1 MFSAQVSRISVSVV
15 FIPFMTLHSLS
26 VLLSSFYFCQ
36 LGTPWFKSFSINII
50 KYLSQGIH
58 VQLAPDN
65 LNLLGKSKGFEIARV
80 LSYQEFQAINTGNK
94 KMGWWINASN
104 MHYSKLDKYIVLDTV
119 FKLDWQKRKTKN
131 T

>member
-15 FIPFMTLHSLS
+15 IIPFMTLHSLS

-36 LGTPWFKSFSINII
+36 LGTPRFKSFSINKI

-80 LSYQEFQAINTGNK
+80 LSYQEFQA
-94 KMGWWINASN
+94 
-104 MHYSKLDKYIVLDTV
+104 KY
-119 FKLDWQKRKTKN
+119 WE
-131 T
+131 